1 MGAGVAG
8 GPEHSAAV
16 PEPGGLAGHLDGF
29 VRAVRDAGIP
39 VGISQA
45 VDAAEIL
52 TVVDL
57 LDREQLR
64 HGLAAVLLQRAAQ
77 RPAYDVLFDLWWPL
91 SDRPAPPSAGD
102 QDDGEPGE
110 PGEPT
115 LDLPDGT
122 DLAQLMR
129 EELSRL
135 LLDGDEEALR
145 RFARDAVDQLGRTAP
160 SPSGQSFFSYRVMRA
175 LSPDT
180 LVAQL
185 LAGLLGDAGRGGLAE
200 QVARQTVRERLAAFR
215 AAVEAEVR
223 RRTAAERGR
232 DKVAKNAV
240 RPLADQVDFLRA
252 QAADLA
258 ELRRTVAPLARRLAV
273 RLSARRRLG
282 REGRL
287 DFRRTVRAS
296 LGTGGVPVVTHH
308 RPRKVHKPELVV
320 LCDVSG
326 SVAGFSHFT
335 LMLTQA
341 LREHFSGVRA
351 FAFVDSTDEVTR
363 FFRPGAD
370 VVDAVAR
377 IGREADVVGFDG
389 HSDYG
394 TAFEVFADR
403 WASAVGPKTSLLV
416 LGDGRTNYRP
426 PGLPVL
432 ADLVRRSRTAHWLNP
447 EPRRLWGSGDSAAD
461 RYGEVVDMVECRNA
475 AQLADFVTTL

>member
-1 MGAGVAG
+1 
-8 GPEHSAAV
+8 
-16 PEPGGLAGHLDGF
+16 LAGHLDGF
-29 VRAVRDAGIP
+29 VRAVREAGIP

-77 RPAYDVLFDLWWPL
+77 RPTYDVLFDLWWPL
-91 SDRPAPPSAGD
+91 SDRPSFSA
-102 QDDGEPGE
+102 DDVDDDVEAETGES
-110 PGEPT
+110 T
-115 LDLPDGT
+115 LDLPGSEDA
-122 DLAQLMR
+122 DLSELMR
-129 EELSRL
+129 ARL
-135 LLDGDEEALR
+135 LDLLRDGNEEALR
-145 RFARDAVDQLGRTAP
+145 RFARMAVDRLGRGQP
-160 SPSGQSFFSYRVMRA
+160 SPSGQSFFSYRVLRA

-180 LVAQL
+180 LVSRL
-185 LAGLLGDAGRGGLAE
+185 LAGLLAEGDRGGLAE
-200 QVARQTVRERLAAFR
+200 QVARQTVKERLAAFR
-215 AAVEAEVR
+215 AAIEAEVR
-223 RRTAAERGR
+223 RRTAAEKGR

-258 ELRRTVAPLARRLAV
+258 ELRRAVAPLARRLAV

-287 DFRRTVRAS
+287 DFRKTVRAS

-341 LREHFSGVRA
+341 LREHFTGVRA
-351 FAFVDSTDEVTR
+351 FAFVDTTDEVTR

-432 ADLVRRSRTAHWLNP
+432 ADLVRRSRSAHWLNP
-447 EPRRLWGSGDSAAD
+447 EPQRLWGSGDSAAD
-461 RYGEVVDMVECRNA
+461 RYGDVIDMVECRNA

>member
-1 MGAGVAG
+1 MGA
-8 GPEHSAAV
+8 PSTSL
-16 PEPGGLAGHLDGF
+16 EPGGLAGHLDGF
-29 VRAVRDAGIP
+29 VRAVREAGIP

-91 SDRPAPPSAGD
+91 GDRPAAAGPSDEDGD
-102 QDDGEPGE
+102 GGGEPGT
-110 PGEPT
+110 T
-115 LDLPDGT
+115 LDLPDG
-122 DLAQLMR
+122 DPGQVADLMR
-129 EELSRL
+129 EQLLQL
-135 LLDGDEEALR
+135 LLDGDDEALR
-145 RFARDAVDQLGRTAP
+145 RFARQAVELLGQATP

-180 LVAQL
+180 LVSRL
-185 LAGLLGDAGRGGLAE
+185 LAGLLGGAERGGLAE
-200 QVARQTVRERLAAFR
+200 QVARQTIRERLAAFR

-223 RRTAAERGR
+223 RRSAEQRGR
-232 DKVAKNAV
+232 DRVAKSAV

-252 QAADLA
+252 QQADLA

-273 RLSARRRLG
+273 RLSARRRQG

-287 DFRRTVRAS
+287 DFRKTVRAS

-308 RPRKVHKPELVV
+308 RPRKAHKPELVV

-341 LREHFSGVRA
+341 LREHFTGVRA

-377 IGREADVVGFDG
+377 IGREADVVSFDG

-394 TAFEVFADR
+394 NAFDVFLDR
-403 WASAVGPKTSLLV
+403 WPSALGPKSSLLV
-416 LGDGRTNYRP
+416 LGDGRTNYRR
-426 PGLPVL
+426 PGVPVL
-432 ADLVRRSRTAHWLNP
+432 AEMVKRCRSAHWLNP

-461 RYGEVVDMVECRNA
+461 QYGEVVDMVECRDA

>member
-1 MGAGVAG
+1 MAAPV
-8 GPEHSAAV
+8 PSSPVSAAS
-16 PEPGGLAGHLDGF
+16 PAGPGGLAGHLDGF
-29 VRAVRDAGIP
+29 VRAVREAGIP

-91 SDRPAPPSAGD
+91 GDRPVASGDGVEGGDAG
-102 QDDGEPGE
+102 ETPE
-110 PGEPT
+110 ST
-115 LDLPDGT
+115 LDLPDGV
-122 DLAQLMR
+122 DLAGLLRDRLAQ
-129 EELSRL
+129 L

-145 RFARDAVDQLGRTAP
+145 RFAREAVDRLGRATP
-160 SPSGQSFFSYRVMRA
+160 SPSGQSYFSYRVMRA

-185 LAGLLGDAGRGGLAE
+185 LAGLLGDGERGGLAE
-200 QVARQTVRERLAAFR
+200 QVARQAVRERLAAFR

-223 RRTAAERGR
+223 RRAAAERGR
-232 DKVAKNAV
+232 DKVAKSAV

-273 RLSARRRLG
+273 RLSARRRHG

-335 LMLTQA
+335 LLLTQA

-370 VVDAVAR
+370 VTDAVAR

-403 WASAVGPKTSLLV
+403 WPGAVGPKTSLLV
-416 LGDGRTNYRP
+416 LGDGRTNYRQ
-426 PGLPVL
+426 PGVPVL
-432 ADLVRRSRTAHWLNP
+432 ADLVRRSRSAHWLNP
-447 EPRRLWGSGDSAAD
+447 EPRRLWGSGDSAAN
-461 RYGEVVDMVECRNA
+461 RYAEVIDMVECRNA

>member
-1 MGAGVAG
+1 MAAPAPAAG
-8 GPEHSAAV
+8 
-16 PEPGGLAGHLDGF
+16 PGGLPGHLDGF

-91 SDRPAPPSAGD
+91 SDRPAVPAAEDEPGGES
-102 QDDGEPGE
+102 GEPGE
-110 PGEPT
+110 ST

-145 RFARDAVDQLGRTAP
+145 RFAREAVDQLGRTAP

-180 LVAQL
+180 LVAEL
-185 LAGLLGDAGRGGLAE
+185 LAGLLGDGERGGLAE

-287 DFRRTVRAS
+287 DFRKTVRAS

-370 VVDAVAR
+370 VADAVAR

-403 WASAVGPKTSLLV
+403 WPSAVGPKTSLLV

-432 ADLVRRSRTAHWLNP
+432 ADLVRRSRSAHWLNP

-461 RYGEVVDMVECRNA
+461 RYGEVIDMVECRNA
-475 AQLADFVTTL
+475 TQLADFVTTL

>member
-1 MGAGVAG
+1 MTAPA
-8 GPEHSAAV
+8 PTS
-16 PEPGGLAGHLDGF
+16 GGLAGHLDGF
-29 VRAVRDAGIP
+29 VRAVREAGIP

-77 RPAYDVLFDLWWPL
+77 RPTYDVLFDLWWPL
-91 SDRPAPPSAGD
+91 SDRPAVVGD
-102 QDDGEPGE
+102 DEEDGPEGEPGE
-110 PGEPT
+110 ST
-115 LDLPDGT
+115 LDVPGSDA
-122 DLAQLMR
+122 DLAAMMR
-129 EELSRL
+129 DRLLQL
-135 LLDGDEEALR
+135 LLDGDEEQLR
-145 RFARDAVDQLGRTAP
+145 RFARQAVELLGRGQP
-160 SPSGQSFFSYRVMRA
+160 SPSGQSFFSYRVLRA

-180 LVAQL
+180 LVSQL
-185 LAGLLGDAGRGGLAE
+185 LAGLLAEGDRGGLAE
-200 QVARQTVRERLAAFR
+200 QVARQTIRERLTALKSAI
-215 AAVEAEVR
+215 ESEVR
-223 RRTAAERGR
+223 RRTAAEKGR

-258 ELRRTVAPLARRLAV
+258 ELRRAVAPLARRLAV

-287 DFRRTVRAS
+287 DFRKTVRAS

-341 LREHFSGVRA
+341 LREHFTGVRA

-363 FFRPGAD
+363 FFRPGVDVAD
-370 VVDAVAR
+370 AIAR

-416 LGDGRTNYRP
+416 LGDGRTNYRQ

-432 ADLVRRSRTAHWLNP
+432 ADLVRRSRSAHWLNP
-447 EPRRLWGSGDSAAD
+447 EPRRLWGSGDSAAN
-461 RYGEVVDMVECRNA
+461 RYGEVIDMVECRNA
-475 AQLADFVTTL
+475 AQLAEFVTTL

>member
-1 MGAGVAG
+1 MTA
-8 GPEHSAAV
+8 PAARA
-16 PEPGGLAGHLDGF
+16 EPGGLAGHLDGF
-29 VRAVRDAGIP
+29 VRAVREAGIP

-77 RPAYDVLFDLWWPL
+77 RPTYDVLFDLWWPL
-91 SDRPAPPSAGD
+91 SDRPAPSDGEG
-102 QDDGEPGE
+102 DDGESE
-110 PGEPT
+110 PGGST
-115 LDLPDGT
+115 LDVPGDDG
-122 DLAQLMR
+122 DLSELMRAQL
-129 EELSRL
+129 LQL

-145 RFARDAVDQLGRTAP
+145 RLARMAVDRLGRGQP
-160 SPSGQSFFSYRVMRA
+160 SPSGQSFFSYRVLRA

-180 LVAQL
+180 LVSQL
-185 LAGLLGDAGRGGLAE
+185 LAGLLAEAGRGGLAE
-200 QVARQTVRERLAAFR
+200 QVARQTVKERLAAFR
-215 AAVEAEVR
+215 AAIEAEVR
-223 RRTAAERGR
+223 RRTAAEKGR

-258 ELRRTVAPLARRLAV
+258 ELRRAVAPLARRLAV

-287 DFRRTVRAS
+287 DFRKTVRAS
-296 LGTGGVPVVTHH
+296 LATGGVPVVTHH
-308 RPRKVHKPELVV
+308 RPRTVHKPELVV

-341 LREHFSGVRA
+341 LREHFTGVRA
-351 FAFVDSTDEVTR
+351 FAFVDTTDEVTR

-370 VVDAVAR
+370 VVDAVSR

-403 WASAVGPKTSLLV
+403 WASAVGPKTSLLI

-432 ADLVRRSRTAHWLNP
+432 ADLVRRSRSAHWLNP

-461 RYGEVVDMVECRNA
+461 RYGDVIDMVECRNA

>member
-1 MGAGVAG
+1 MT
-8 GPEHSAAV
+8 AA
-16 PEPGGLAGHLDGF
+16 PATGGLAGHLDGF

-45 VDAAEIL
+45 VDAAEIM

-77 RPAYDVLFDLWWPL
+77 RDAYDVLFDLWWPL
-91 SDRPAPPSAGD
+91 SDRPVAPPEVGEDAGEA
-102 QDDGEPGE
+102 GERGDS
-110 PGEPT
+110 T
-115 LDLPDGT
+115 LDVPGSDGG
-122 DLAQLMR
+122 DLSEAMR
-129 EELSRL
+129 AELLRL
-135 LLDGDEEALR
+135 LLDGDPEALR
-145 RFARDAVDQLGRTAP
+145 RFAREAVERLGGAAP
-160 SPSGQSFFSYRVMRA
+160 MPSGQSYFSYRVMRA

-180 LVAQL
+180 LIAQL
-185 LAGLLGDAGRGGLAE
+185 LAGLLGEHDRGGLAE
-200 QVARQTVRERLAAFR
+200 QVARQTVKERLSAFR

-223 RRTAAERGR
+223 RRTATEKGR

-258 ELRRTVAPLARRLAV
+258 ELRRAVAPLARRLAV

-287 DFRRTVRAS
+287 DFRKTVRAS

-341 LREHFSGVRA
+341 LREHFTGVRA
-351 FAFVDSTDEVTR
+351 FAFVDTTDEVTR

-403 WASAVGPKTSLLV
+403 YAAAVGPKTSLLV
-416 LGDGRTNYRP
+416 LGDGRTNYRQ

-432 ADLVRRSRTAHWLNP
+432 ADLVRRSRSAHWLNP
-447 EPRRLWGSGDSAAD
+447 EPQRLWGSGDSAAH
-461 RYGEVVDMVECRNA
+461 RYGEVIDMVECRNA
-475 AQLADFVTTL
+475 AQLAEFVTTL

>member
-1 MGAGVAG
+1 MTV
-8 GPEHSAAV
+8 SAARDA
-16 PEPGGLAGHLDGF
+16 EPGGLAGHLDGF

-77 RPAYDVLFDLWWPL
+77 RPTYDVLFDLWWPL
-91 SDRPAPPSAGD
+91 SDRPRPGGEDGPEGEAEGD
-102 QDDGEPGE
+102 PGD
-110 PGEPT
+110 PT
-115 LDLPDGT
+115 LDVPGDDGA
-122 DLAQLMR
+122 DLAVLMR
-129 EELSRL
+129 EKLLQL
-135 LLDGDEEALR
+135 LLDGDPEALR
-145 RFARDAVDQLGRTAP
+145 RFAREAVELLGRGQP
-160 SPSGQSFFSYRVMRA
+160 SPSGQSFFSYRVLRA

-185 LAGLLGDAGRGGLAE
+185 LAGLLAEGDRGGLAE
-200 QVARQTVRERLAAFR
+200 QVARQTIRERLTALR
-215 AAVEAEVR
+215 AAIESEVR
-223 RRTAAERGR
+223 RRTAAEKGR

-258 ELRRTVAPLARRLAV
+258 ELRRAVAPLARRLAV

-287 DFRRTVRAS
+287 DFRKTVRAS

-341 LREHFSGVRA
+341 LREHFTGVRA
-351 FAFVDSTDEVTR
+351 FAFVDTTDEVTR

-370 VVDAVAR
+370 VADAVSR

-403 WASAVGPKTSLLV
+403 YASAVGPKTSLLV
-416 LGDGRTNYRP
+416 LGDGRTNYRQ

-432 ADLVRRSRTAHWLNP
+432 ADLVRRSRSAHWLNP
-447 EPRRLWGSGDSAAD
+447 EPQRLWGSGDSAAN
-461 RYGEVVDMVECRNA
+461 RYGEVIDMVECRNA

>member
-1 MGAGVAG
+1 MT
-8 GPEHSAAV
+8 AAAA
-16 PEPGGLAGHLDGF
+16 PSPATGGLAGHLDGF
-29 VRAVRDAGIP
+29 VRAVREAGIP

-77 RPAYDVLFDLWWPL
+77 RPTYDVLFDLWWPL
-91 SDRPAPPSAGD
+91 SDRPVVPDAS
-102 QDDGEPGE
+102 DDDAEGETG
-110 PGEPT
+110 GPT
-115 LDLPDGT
+115 LDVPAADDG
-122 DLAQLMR
+122 DLAELMR
-129 EELSRL
+129 AELLRLLMDGDDEELRRL
-135 LLDGDEEALR
+135 AREAVER
-145 RFARDAVDQLGRTAP
+145 LGRGQP
-160 SPSGQSFFSYRVMRA
+160 SPSGQSYFSYRVLRA

-180 LVAQL
+180 LVSQL
-185 LAGLLGDAGRGGLAE
+185 LAGLLAEGERGGLAE
-200 QVARQTVRERLAAFR
+200 QVARQTVRERVAAFR
-215 AAVEAEVR
+215 AEIEAEVR
-223 RRTAAERGR
+223 RRTAVEKGR

-258 ELRRTVAPLARRLAV
+258 ELRRAVAPLARRLAV

-287 DFRRTVRAS
+287 DFRKTVRAS

-341 LREHFSGVRA
+341 LREHFTGVRA

-370 VVDAVAR
+370 VADAVAR

-394 TAFEVFADR
+394 TAFEVFAER
-403 WASAVGPKTSLLV
+403 WASAIGPKTSLLV
-416 LGDGRTNYRP
+416 LGDGRTNYRQ

-432 ADLVRRSRTAHWLNP
+432 ADLVRRSRSAHWLNP

-461 RYGEVVDMVECRNA
+461 RYGEVIDMVECRNA

>member
-8 GPEHSAAV
+8 GPEHTAAV

-91 SDRPAPPSAGD
+91 SDRPALASAGD
-102 QDDGEPGE
+102 EDDGEPGE

-129 EELSRL
+129 EELARL

-351 FAFVDSTDEVTR
+351 FAFVDSTDEVSR

-403 WASAVGPKTSLLV
+403 WASVVGPKTSLLV

-447 EPRRLWGSGDSAAD
+447 EPRRLWGSGDSAAN

>member
-1 MGAGVAG
+1 MTGVPTTA
-8 GPEHSAAV
+8 
-16 PEPGGLAGHLDGF
+16 EPGGLAGHLDGF

-45 VDAAEIL
+45 IDAAEIL

-57 LDREQLR
+57 LEREQLR

-91 SDRPAPPSAGD
+91 SDRPVTAGPAD
-102 QDDGEPGE
+102 DDESEDGEPGE
-110 PGEPT
+110 ST
-115 LDLPDGT
+115 LDLPGSDA

-129 EELSRL
+129 DQLLQL
-135 LLDGDEEALR
+135 LLDGDDEALR
-145 RFARDAVDQLGRTAP
+145 RFARQAVERLGRGQP
-160 SPSGQSFFSYRVMRA
+160 SPSGQSFFSYRVLRA

-180 LVAQL
+180 LVSQL
-185 LAGLLGDAGRGGLAE
+185 LAGLLAEGDRGGLAE
-200 QVARQTVRERLAAFR
+200 QVARQTVRERLAALR
-215 AAVEAEVR
+215 AAIEAEVR
-223 RRTAAERGR
+223 RRTAAEKGR
-232 DKVAKNAV
+232 DKVAKNAI

-252 QAADLA
+252 QSADLA
-258 ELRRTVAPLARRLAV
+258 ELRRAVAPLARRLAV

-287 DFRRTVRAS
+287 DFRKTVRAS

-341 LREHFSGVRA
+341 LREHFTGVRA

-363 FFRPGAD
+363 FFKPGAD
-370 VVDAVAR
+370 VVDAVSR
-377 IGREADVVGFDG
+377 IGREADVVSFDG

-394 TAFEVFADR
+394 NAFEVFADR
-403 WASAVGPKTSLLV
+403 WPAAIGPKTSLLV

-426 PGLPVL
+426 PGLPIV
-432 ADLVRRSRTAHWLNP
+432 ADLVRRSRSAHWLNP

-461 RYGEVVDMVECRNA
+461 RYGEVIDMVECRNA
-475 AQLADFVTTL
+475 AQLAEFVTTL

>member
-1 MGAGVAG
+1 MAEGAVRVA
-8 GPEHSAAV
+8 
-16 PEPGGLAGHLDGF
+16 EPGGLAGHLDGF
-29 VRAVRDAGIP
+29 VRAVREAGIP

-77 RPAYDVLFDLWWPL
+77 RPTYDVLFDLWWPL
-91 SDRPAPPSAGD
+91 SDRPVFAEDDEADDGD
-102 QDDGEPGE
+102 DDGEAG
-110 PGEPT
+110 GST
-115 LDLPDGT
+115 LDLPGSDDA
-122 DLAQLMR
+122 DLSELMR
-129 EELSRL
+129 ARL
-135 LLDGDEEALR
+135 LELLMDGDEEALR
-145 RFARDAVDQLGRTAP
+145 RFARMAVDRLGRGQP
-160 SPSGQSFFSYRVMRA
+160 SPSGQSFFSYRVLRA

-180 LVAQL
+180 LVSQL
-185 LAGLLGDAGRGGLAE
+185 LAGLLTDGDRGGLAE
-200 QVARQTVRERLAAFR
+200 QVARQTVKERLAAFR
-215 AAVEAEVR
+215 AAIEAEVR
-223 RRTAAERGR
+223 RRTAAEKGR

-258 ELRRTVAPLARRLAV
+258 ELRRAVAPLARRLAV

-287 DFRRTVRAS
+287 DFRKTVRAS

-341 LREHFSGVRA
+341 LREHFTGVRA
-351 FAFVDSTDEVTR
+351 FAFVDTTDEVTR

-370 VVDAVAR
+370 VVDAVSR

-432 ADLVRRSRTAHWLNP
+432 ADLVRRSRSAHWLNP

-461 RYGEVVDMVECRNA
+461 RYGDVIDMVECRNA

>member
-1 MGAGVAG
+1 M
-8 GPEHSAAV
+8 AA
-16 PEPGGLAGHLDGF
+16 PGGLAGHLDGF

-91 SDRPAPPSAGD
+91 SDRPVALSAGD
-102 QDDGEPGE
+102 EPDGEPGE

-145 RFARDAVDQLGRTAP
+145 RFAREAVDQLGRTAP

-180 LVAQL
+180 LVARL
-185 LAGLLGDAGRGGLAE
+185 LAGLLADGERGGLAE

-273 RLSARRRLG
+273 RLSARRQLG

-287 DFRRTVRAS
+287 DFRKTVRAS

-363 FFRPGAD
+363 FFRPGVD
-370 VVDAVAR
+370 VADAVAR

-394 TAFEVFADR
+394 TAFEAFADR
-403 WASAVGPKTSLLV
+403 WPSAVGPKTSLLV

-432 ADLVRRSRTAHWLNP
+432 ADLVRRSRSAHWLNP

>member
-1 MGAGVAG
+1 MSV
-8 GPEHSAAV
+8 PAAAA
-16 PEPGGLAGHLDGF
+16 GGLAGHLDGF
-29 VRAVRDAGIP
+29 VRAVREAGIP

-57 LDREQLR
+57 LEREQLR

-77 RPAYDVLFDLWWPL
+77 RPTYDVLFDLWWPL
-91 SDRPAPPSAGD
+91 SDRPRPESGADGGD
-102 QDDGEPGE
+102 GVPETGASTLDVPGDDG
-110 PGEPT
+110 
-115 LDLPDGT
+115 DLSA
-122 DLAQLMR
+122 LMRAQL
-129 EELSRL
+129 LQL
-135 LLDGDEEALR
+135 LMDDDEEALR
-145 RFARDAVDQLGRTAP
+145 RFARDAVELLGRGQP
-160 SPSGQSFFSYRVMRA
+160 SPSGQSFFSYRVLRA

-180 LVAQL
+180 LVSQL
-185 LAGLLGDAGRGGLAE
+185 LAGLLSGGDRGGLAE
-200 QVARQTVRERLAAFR
+200 QVARQTIRERLTAFR
-215 AAVEAEVR
+215 AAIEAEVR
-223 RRTAAERGR
+223 RRTATEKGR

-252 QAADLA
+252 QSGDLA
-258 ELRRTVAPLARRLAV
+258 ELRRAVAPLARRLAV

-282 REGRL
+282 RQGRL

-296 LGTGGVPVVTHH
+296 LATGGVPVVTHH

-341 LREHFSGVRA
+341 LREHFTGVRA
-351 FAFVDSTDEVTR
+351 FAFVDTTDEVTR
-363 FFRPGAD
+363 FFRPGTD
-370 VVDAVAR
+370 VVDAVRR

-432 ADLVRRSRTAHWLNP
+432 ADLVRRSRSAHWLNP
-447 EPRRLWGSGDSAAD
+447 EPERLWGSGDSAAD
-461 RYGEVVDMVECRNA
+461 RYGEVIDMVECRNA
-475 AQLADFVTTL
+475 AQLSEFVTTL